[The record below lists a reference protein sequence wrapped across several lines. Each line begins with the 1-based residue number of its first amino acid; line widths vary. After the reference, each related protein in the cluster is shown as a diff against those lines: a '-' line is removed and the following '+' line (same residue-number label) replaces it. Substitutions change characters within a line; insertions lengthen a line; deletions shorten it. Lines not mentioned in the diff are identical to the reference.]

1 MKRLLPLS
9 LGLLFVCAA
18 ASVSAQSV
26 TYTLCAACHGP
37 DGKGIAA
44 GTPAP
49 MAPPLA
55 GSVIATHGD
64 GELLASIIFTG
75 IAKEDA
81 KFLGVMAPLGAMAK
95 DEELAEIMT
104 FVRKSFGNNAPAV
117 DAAKVKTWREKY
129 NGKPMQ
135 RRVEIEAAVKKA
147 E

>member
-1 MKRLLPLS
+1 MKRNLLTLLS
-9 LGLLFVCAA
+9 VVVVSAA
-18 ASVSAQSV
+18 GMASAQSV

-37 DGKGIAA
+37 DGKGIGA
-44 GTPAP
+44 GTPTA

-81 KFLGVMAPLGAMAK
+81 KYLGVMAPLGAMAK
-95 DEELAEIMT
+95 DEELAEIIS
-104 FVRKSFGNNAPAV
+104 FVRKSFGNEAPPV
-117 DAAKVKTWREKY
+117 DAEKVKGWREKY

-135 RRVEIEAAVKKA
+135 RRADIEAAVKKT